1 MTPTLN
7 GRMQTR
13 VALLLTVGMLWTVV
27 ITPLLPRPLG
37 AELGDVFSVT
47 VRAILVTTV
56 LGLGWELLYHWLQQL
71 RWERDWPTLFGLLTG
86 LPEGLVVWFVLR
98 SGITGDVVVPGSA
111 YLTHFA
117 TTWIIVWLWAN
128 GPMRV
133 VFIRWRF
140 RGGRLI

>member
-37 AELGDVFSVT
+37 AGLGDVFSVT